1 MSPTASG
8 IKILKFFVVKLKKL
22 KSKSI
27 YITILLMVVTLIPLR
42 SLAKEYRVKD
52 VPNVLLQDAR
62 QRVSDPEGLLSP
74 VARDSV
80 NRMLAS
86 LKGEDGAEVAVVML
100 PSIGDAD
107 LFDFAHE
114 LFRTWGIGGKKSNR
128 GLLLL
133 YVADIRRVRFTV
145 GDGLEGTMTDAA
157 CKRIIERTMIP
168 HFKKGDTD
176 GGVVAGISAA
186 CERIRGAGEAEEQAS
201 GEEDEFSLIAALLFV
216 GGAVVFFLLLVVLVD
231 RASRKCKYCG
241 KVALRH
247 LNTDIYKMNGRRY
260 KRETLICGNCGKLTE
275 RVRDISDDDSGAAAA
290 GFIAGSM
297 LGGGRRSCGFGGGG
311 GFSGVSWGGGT
322 TGGGGA

>member
-1 MSPTASG
+1 M
-8 IKILKFFVVKLKKL
+8 KKL

-27 YITILLMVVTLIPLR
+27 YITILLMVVTSIPLR

-62 QRVSDPEGLLSP
+62 QRVSDPEGLLS
-74 VARDSV
+74 VAARDSV

-176 GGVVAGISAA
+176 GGVVAGIAAA

-201 GEEDEFSLIAALLFV
+201 DEEDEFGLIAALLFV
-216 GGAVVFFLLLVVLVD
+216 GGAVVFFLVLVALVD

-260 KRETLICGNCGKLTE
+260 KRDTLICGNCGKLTE
-275 RVRDISDDDSGAAAA
+275 RVKDISDDDSGAAAAA

-297 LGGGRRSCGFGGGG
+297 LGGGRRGGGFGGGG
-311 GFSGVSWGGGT
+311 GFSGGSWGGGT
-322 TGGGGA
+322 TSGGGASGGW

>member
-1 MSPTASG
+1 
-8 IKILKFFVVKLKKL
+8 
-22 KSKSI
+22 
-27 YITILLMVVTLIPLR
+27 MVVTSIPLR
-42 SLAKEYRVKD
+42 LLAKEYSVKD

-62 QRVSDPEGLLSP
+62 QRVSDPERLLSP
-74 VARDSV
+74 AARDSV

-86 LKGEDGAEVAVVML
+86 LKDEDGAEVAVVML

-107 LFDFAHE
+107 LFDFAHQ
-114 LFRTWGIGGKKSNR
+114 LFRTWGIGNKKSNR

-186 CERIRGAGEAEEQAS
+186 CERIRGAGEAEETAS
-201 GEEDEFSLIAALLFV
+201 DEEDDFGIIAAVLFV
-216 GGAVVFFLLLVVLVD
+216 AGAVTFFFLLVTLVN
-231 RASRKCKYCG
+231 RATRKCKYCG
-241 KVALRH
+241 KVALR
-247 LNTDIYKMNGRRY
+247 LVNTDIYRKNGRKY

-275 RVRDISDDDSGAAAA
+275 RVRDITDDDNGAAAA

-297 LGGGRRSCGFGGGG
+297 LGGGRRGGGFGGGG
-311 GFSGVSWGGGT
+311 GFSGGSWGGGT
-322 TGGGGA
+322 TSGGGASGGW

>member
-1 MSPTASG
+1 
-8 IKILKFFVVKLKKL
+8 
-22 KSKSI
+22 
-27 YITILLMVVTLIPLR
+27 MVVTSIPLR

-62 QRVSDPEGLLSP
+62 QRVSDPEGLLS
-74 VARDSV
+74 VAARDSV

-176 GGVVAGISAA
+176 GGVVAGIAAA

-201 GEEDEFSLIAALLFV
+201 DEEDEFGLIAALLFV
-216 GGAVVFFLLLVVLVD
+216 GGAVVFFLVLVALVD

-260 KRETLICGNCGKLTE
+260 KRDTLICGNCGKLTE
-275 RVRDISDDDSGAAAA
+275 RVKDISDDDSGAAAAA

-297 LGGGRRSCGFGGGG
+297 LGGGRRGGGFGGGG
-311 GFSGVSWGGGT
+311 GFSGGSWGGGT
-322 TGGGGA
+322 TSGGGASGGW

>member
-1 MSPTASG
+1 M
-8 IKILKFFVVKLKKL
+8 
-22 KSKSI
+22 
-27 YITILLMVVTLIPLR
+27 
-42 SLAKEYRVKD
+42 KD
-52 VPNVLLQDAR
+52 VPNVQLQDAR
-62 QRVSDPEGLLSP
+62 QRVSDPEGLLSAA
-74 VARDSV
+74 ARDSV

-114 LFRTWGIGGKKSNR
+114 LFRTWGIGSKKSNR

-201 GEEDEFSLIAALLFV
+201 DEEDEFGIIAALLFV
-216 GGAVVFFLLLVVLVD
+216 GGAVVFFLVLVALVD

-260 KRETLICGNCGKLTE
+260 KRDTLICGNCGKLTE
-275 RVRDISDDDSGAAAA
+275 RVKDISDDDSGAAAA

-297 LGGGRRSCGFGGGG
+297 LGGGRRGGGFGGGG
-311 GFSGVSWGGGT
+311 GFSGGSWGGGT
-322 TGGGGA
+322 TSGGGASGGW

>member
-1 MSPTASG
+1 
-8 IKILKFFVVKLKKL
+8 
-22 KSKSI
+22 
-27 YITILLMVVTLIPLR
+27 MVVTSIPLR
-42 SLAKEYRVKD
+42 LLAKEYSVKD

-74 VARDSV
+74 AARDSV

-86 LKGEDGAEVAVVML
+86 LKDEDGAEVAVVML

-107 LFDFAHE
+107 LFDFAHQ
-114 LFRTWGIGGKKSNR
+114 LFRTWGIGNKKSNR

-201 GEEDEFSLIAALLFV
+201 DEDDEFPIFVAILFV
-216 GGAVVFFLLLVVLVD
+216 GGAVTFFFLLVTLVN
-231 RASRKCKYCG
+231 RATRKCKYCG
-241 KVALRH
+241 KVALR
-247 LNTDIYKMNGRRY
+247 LVNTDIYRKNGRKY
-260 KRETLICGNCGKLTE
+260 KRETFICGNCGKLTE

-297 LGGGRRSCGFGGGG
+297 LGGGRRGGGFGGGG
-311 GFSGVSWGGGT
+311 GFSGGSWGGGT
-322 TGGGGA
+322 TSGGGASGGW

>member
-1 MSPTASG
+1 M
-8 IKILKFFVVKLKKL
+8 IKL
-22 KSKSI
+22 KSKCI
-27 YITILLMVVTLIPLR
+27 YITILLMVVTSIPLR

-52 VPNVLLQDAR
+52 VPNVQLQDAR
-62 QRVSDPEGLLSP
+62 QRVSDPEGLLSAA
-74 VARDSV
+74 ARDSV

-297 LGGGRRSCGFGGGG
+297 LGGGRRGGGFGGGG
-311 GFSGVSWGGGT
+311 GFSGGSWGGGT
-322 TGGGGA
+322 TSGGGASGGW

>member
-1 MSPTASG
+1 
-8 IKILKFFVVKLKKL
+8 
-22 KSKSI
+22 
-27 YITILLMVVTLIPLR
+27 MVVTMIPLR

-62 QRVSDPEGLLSP
+62 QRVSDPEGLLSAA
-74 VARDSV
+74 ARDSV

-201 GEEDEFSLIAALLFV
+201 DEEDEFSLIAALLFV

-297 LGGGRRSCGFGGGG
+297 LGGGRRGGGFGGGG
-311 GFSGVSWGGGT
+311 GFSGGSWGGGT
-322 TGGGGA
+322 TSGGGASGGW

>member
-1 MSPTASG
+1 
-8 IKILKFFVVKLKKL
+8 
-22 KSKSI
+22 
-27 YITILLMVVTLIPLR
+27 MVVTSIPLR
-42 SLAKEYRVKD
+42 LLAKEYSVKD

-74 VARDSV
+74 AARDSV

-86 LKGEDGAEVAVVML
+86 LKDEDGAEVAVVML

-107 LFDFAHE
+107 LFDFAHQ
-114 LFRTWGIGGKKSNR
+114 LFRTWGIGNKKSNR

-186 CERIRGAGEAEEQAS
+186 CERIRGAGEAEETAS
-201 GEEDEFSLIAALLFV
+201 DEEDDFGIIAAVLFV
-216 GGAVVFFLLLVVLVD
+216 AGAVTFFFLLVTLVN
-231 RASRKCKYCG
+231 RATRKCKYCG
-241 KVALRH
+241 KVALR
-247 LNTDIYKMNGRRY
+247 LVNTDIYRKNGKKY
-260 KRETLICGNCGKLTE
+260 KRETFICGNCGKLTE
-275 RVRDISDDDSGAAAA
+275 RVRDITDDDNGAAAA

-297 LGGGRRSCGFGGGG
+297 LGGGRRGGGFGGGG
-311 GFSGVSWGGGT
+311 GFSGGSWGGGT
-322 TGGGGA
+322 TSGGGASGGW

>member
-1 MSPTASG
+1 M
-8 IKILKFFVVKLKKL
+8 IKL

-27 YITILLMVVTLIPLR
+27 YITILLMVVTSIPLR
-42 SLAKEYRVKD
+42 LLAKEYSVKD

-62 QRVSDPEGLLSP
+62 QRVSDPVGLLSP
-74 VARDSV
+74 AARDSV

-86 LKGEDGAEVAVVML
+86 LKDEDGAEVAVVML

-107 LFDFAHE
+107 LFDFAHQ
-114 LFRTWGIGGKKSNR
+114 LFRTWGIGNKKSNR

-201 GEEDEFSLIAALLFV
+201 DEEDEFPIFVAILFV
-216 GGAVVFFLLLVVLVD
+216 GGAVTFFFLLVTLVN
-231 RASRKCKYCG
+231 RATRKCKYCG
-241 KVALRH
+241 KVALR
-247 LNTDIYKMNGRRY
+247 LVNTDIYRKNGRKY
-260 KRETLICGNCGKLTE
+260 KRETFICGNCGKLTE

-297 LGGGRRSCGFGGGG
+297 LGGGRRGGGIGGGG
-311 GFSGVSWGGGT
+311 GFSGGSWGGGT
-322 TGGGGA
+322 SSGGGASGGW

>member
-1 MSPTASG
+1 M
-8 IKILKFFVVKLKKL
+8 IKL
-22 KSKSI
+22 KSKCI
-27 YITILLMVVTLIPLR
+27 YITILLMVVTSIPLR
-42 SLAKEYRVKD
+42 LLAKEYSVKD

-74 VARDSV
+74 AARDSV

-107 LFDFAHE
+107 LFDFAHQ
-114 LFRTWGIGGKKSNR
+114 LFRTWGIGNKKSNR

-201 GEEDEFSLIAALLFV
+201 DEDDEFPIFVAILFV
-216 GGAVVFFLLLVVLVD
+216 GGAVTFFFLLVTLVN
-231 RASRKCKYCG
+231 RATRKCKYCG
-241 KVALRH
+241 KVALR
-247 LNTDIYKMNGRRY
+247 LVNTDIYRKNGRKY
-260 KRETLICGNCGKLTE
+260 KRETFICGNCGKLTE
-275 RVRDISDDDSGAAAA
+275 RVRDITDDDNGAAAA

-297 LGGGRRSCGFGGGG
+297 LGGGRRGGG
-311 GFSGVSWGGGT
+311 GFSGGSWGGGT
-322 TGGGGA
+322 TSGGGASGGW

>member
-1 MSPTASG
+1 M
-8 IKILKFFVVKLKKL
+8 IKL
-22 KSKSI
+22 KSKCI
-27 YITILLMVVTLIPLR
+27 YITILLMVVTSIPLR
-42 SLAKEYRVKD
+42 LLAKEYSVKD

-74 VARDSV
+74 AARDSV

-107 LFDFAHE
+107 LFDFAHQ
-114 LFRTWGIGGKKSNR
+114 LFRTWGIGNKKSNR

-201 GEEDEFSLIAALLFV
+201 DEDDEFPIFVAILFV
-216 GGAVVFFLLLVVLVD
+216 GGAVTFFFLLVTLVN
-231 RASRKCKYCG
+231 RATRKCKYCG
-241 KVALRH
+241 KVALR
-247 LNTDIYKMNGRRY
+247 LVNTDIYRKNGRKY
-260 KRETLICGNCGKLTE
+260 KRETFICGNCGKLTE

-297 LGGGRRSCGFGGGG
+297 LGGGRRGGGFGGGG
-311 GFSGVSWGGGT
+311 GFSGASWGGGT
-322 TGGGGA
+322 TSGGGASGGW

>member
-1 MSPTASG
+1 M
-8 IKILKFFVVKLKKL
+8 KKL

-62 QRVSDPEGLLSP
+62 QRVSDPEGLLSAA
-74 VARDSV
+74 ARDSV

-201 GEEDEFSLIAALLFV
+201 DEEDEFSLIAALLFV

-297 LGGGRRSCGFGGGG
+297 LGGGRRGGGFGGGG
-311 GFSGVSWGGGT
+311 GFSGGSWGGGT
-322 TGGGGA
+322 TSGGGASGGW

>member
-1 MSPTASG
+1 M
-8 IKILKFFVVKLKKL
+8 KKL

-27 YITILLMVVTLIPLR
+27 YITILLMVVTMIPLR

-52 VPNVLLQDAR
+52 VPNVLLQDVR
-62 QRVSDPEGLLSP
+62 QRVSDPEGLLSAA
-74 VARDSV
+74 ARDSV

-133 YVADIRRVRFTV
+133 YVADIRMVRFTV

-201 GEEDEFSLIAALLFV
+201 DEEDEFSLIAALLFV

-297 LGGGRRSCGFGGGG
+297 LGGGRRGGGFGGGG
-311 GFSGVSWGGGT
+311 GFSGGSWGGGT
-322 TGGGGA
+322 TSGGGASGGW

>member
-1 MSPTASG
+1 M
-8 IKILKFFVVKLKKL
+8 KKL

-27 YITILLMVVTLIPLR
+27 YITILLMVVTMIPLR

-62 QRVSDPEGLLSP
+62 QRVSDPEGLLSAA
-74 VARDSV
+74 ARDSV

-201 GEEDEFSLIAALLFV
+201 DEEDEFSLIAALLFV

-297 LGGGRRSCGFGGGG
+297 LGGGRRGGGFGGGG
-311 GFSGVSWGGGT
+311 GFSGGSWGGGT
-322 TGGGGA
+322 TSGGGASGGW

>member
-1 MSPTASG
+1 M
-8 IKILKFFVVKLKKL
+8 IKL
-22 KSKSI
+22 KSKCI
-27 YITILLMVVTLIPLR
+27 YITILLMVVTSIPLR
-42 SLAKEYRVKD
+42 LLAKEYSVKD
-52 VPNVLLQDAR
+52 VPNVLLKDAR

-74 VARDSV
+74 AARDSV

-107 LFDFAHE
+107 LFDFAHQ
-114 LFRTWGIGGKKSNR
+114 LFRTWGIGNKKSNR

-201 GEEDEFSLIAALLFV
+201 DEDDEFPIFVAILFV
-216 GGAVVFFLLLVVLVD
+216 GGAVTFFFLLVTLVN
-231 RASRKCKYCG
+231 RATRKCKYCG
-241 KVALRH
+241 KVALR
-247 LNTDIYKMNGRRY
+247 LVNTDIYRKNGRKY
-260 KRETLICGNCGKLTE
+260 KRETFICGNCGKLTE
-275 RVRDISDDDSGAAAA
+275 RVRDITDDDNAAAA
-290 GFIAGSM
+290 AAFSAGSM
-297 LGGGRRSCGFGGGG
+297 LGGGRRGGGIGGGG
-311 GFSGVSWGGGT
+311 GFSGGSWGGGT
-322 TGGGGA
+322 TSGGGASGGW

>member
-1 MSPTASG
+1 M
-8 IKILKFFVVKLKKL
+8 IKL

-27 YITILLMVVTLIPLR
+27 YITILLMVVTSIPLR
-42 SLAKEYRVKD
+42 LLAKEYSVKD

-74 VARDSV
+74 AARDSV

-297 LGGGRRSCGFGGGG
+297 LGGGRRGGGFGGGG
-311 GFSGVSWGGGT
+311 GFSGGSWGGGT
-322 TGGGGA
+322 TSGGGASGGW

>member
-1 MSPTASG
+1 M
-8 IKILKFFVVKLKKL
+8 IKL
-22 KSKSI
+22 KSKCI
-27 YITILLMVVTLIPLR
+27 YITILLMVVTSIPLR
-42 SLAKEYRVKD
+42 LLAKEYSVKD

-74 VARDSV
+74 AARDSV

-86 LKGEDGAEVAVVML
+86 LKDEDGAEVAVVML

-107 LFDFAHE
+107 LFDFAHQ
-114 LFRTWGIGGKKSNR
+114 LFRTWGIGNKKSNR

-201 GEEDEFSLIAALLFV
+201 DEDDEFPIFVAILFV
-216 GGAVVFFLLLVVLVD
+216 GGAVTFFFLLVTLVN
-231 RASRKCKYCG
+231 RATRKCKYCG
-241 KVALRH
+241 KVALR
-247 LNTDIYKMNGRRY
+247 LVNTDIYRKNGRKY
-260 KRETLICGNCGKLTE
+260 KRETFICGNCGKLTE
-275 RVRDISDDDSGAAAA
+275 RVRDITDDDNGAAAA

-297 LGGGRRSCGFGGGG
+297 LGGRRGGGFGGGG
-311 GFSGVSWGGGT
+311 GFSGGSWGGGT
-322 TGGGGA
+322 TSGGGASGGW

>member
-1 MSPTASG
+1 M
-8 IKILKFFVVKLKKL
+8 KKL

-27 YITILLMVVTLIPLR
+27 YITILLMVVTMIPLR
-42 SLAKEYRVKD
+42 SLAKEYCVKD

-62 QRVSDPEGLLSP
+62 QRVSDPEGLLSAA
-74 VARDSV
+74 ARDSV

-201 GEEDEFSLIAALLFV
+201 DEEDEFSLIAALLFV

-297 LGGGRRSCGFGGGG
+297 LGGGRRGGGFGGGG
-311 GFSGVSWGGGT
+311 GFSGGSWGGGT
-322 TGGGGA
+322 TSGGGASGGW

>member
-1 MSPTASG
+1 M
-8 IKILKFFVVKLKKL
+8 KKL
-22 KSKSI
+22 KSKCI
-27 YITILLMVVTLIPLR
+27 YITILLMVVTSIPLR
-42 SLAKEYRVKD
+42 LLAKEYSVKD

-74 VARDSV
+74 AARDSV

-107 LFDFAHE
+107 LFDFAHQ
-114 LFRTWGIGGKKSNR
+114 LFRPCGIGNTKSTR

-201 GEEDEFSLIAALLFV
+201 DEDDEFPIFVAILFV
-216 GGAVVFFLLLVVLVD
+216 GGAVTFFFLLVTLVN
-231 RASRKCKYCG
+231 RATRKCKYCG
-241 KVALRH
+241 KVALR
-247 LNTDIYKMNGRRY
+247 LVNTDIYRKNGRKY
-260 KRETLICGNCGKLTE
+260 KRETFICGNCGKLTE
-275 RVRDISDDDSGAAAA
+275 RVRDITDDDNGAAAA

-297 LGGGRRSCGFGGGG
+297 LGGGRRGGGFGGGG
-311 GFSGVSWGGGT
+311 GFSGGSWGGGT
-322 TGGGGA
+322 TSGGGASGGW

>member
-1 MSPTASG
+1 M
-8 IKILKFFVVKLKKL
+8 IKL
-22 KSKSI
+22 KSKCI
-27 YITILLMVVTLIPLR
+27 YITILLMVVTSIPLR
-42 SLAKEYRVKD
+42 LLAKEYSVKD

-74 VARDSV
+74 AARDSV

-107 LFDFAHE
+107 LFDFAHQ
-114 LFRTWGIGGKKSNR
+114 LFRTWGIGNKKSNR

-176 GGVVAGISAA
+176 SGVVAGISAA

-201 GEEDEFSLIAALLFV
+201 DEDDEFPIFVAILFV
-216 GGAVVFFLLLVVLVD
+216 GGAVTFFFLLVTLVN
-231 RASRKCKYCG
+231 RATRKCKYCG
-241 KVALRH
+241 KVALR
-247 LNTDIYKMNGRRY
+247 LVNTDIYRKNGRKY
-260 KRETLICGNCGKLTE
+260 KRETFICGNCGKLTE

-297 LGGGRRSCGFGGGG
+297 LGGGRRGGGFGGGG
-311 GFSGVSWGGGT
+311 GFSGGSWGGGT
-322 TGGGGA
+322 TSGGGASGGW

>member
-1 MSPTASG
+1 M
-8 IKILKFFVVKLKKL
+8 KKL

-27 YITILLMVVTLIPLR
+27 YITILLMVVTMIPLR

-62 QRVSDPEGLLSP
+62 QRVSDPEGLLSAA
-74 VARDSV
+74 ARDSV

-297 LGGGRRSCGFGGGG
+297 LGGGRRGGGFGGGG
-311 GFSGVSWGGGT
+311 GFSGGSWGGGT
-322 TGGGGA
+322 TSGGGASGGW

>member
-1 MSPTASG
+1 
-8 IKILKFFVVKLKKL
+8 
-22 KSKSI
+22 
-27 YITILLMVVTLIPLR
+27 
-42 SLAKEYRVKD
+42 
-52 VPNVLLQDAR
+52 
-62 QRVSDPEGLLSP
+62 
-74 VARDSV
+74 
-80 NRMLAS
+80 MLAS

-107 LFDFAHE
+107 LFDFAHQ
-114 LFRTWGIGGKKSNR
+114 LFRTWGIGNKKSNR

-201 GEEDEFSLIAALLFV
+201 DEDDEFPIFVAILFV
-216 GGAVVFFLLLVVLVD
+216 GGAVTFFFLLVTLVN
-231 RASRKCKYCG
+231 RATRKCKYCG
-241 KVALRH
+241 KVALR
-247 LNTDIYKMNGRRY
+247 LVNTDIYRKNGRKY
-260 KRETLICGNCGKLTE
+260 KRETFICGNCGKLTE
-275 RVRDISDDDSGAAAA
+275 RVRDITDDDNGAAAA

-297 LGGGRRSCGFGGGG
+297 LGGGRRGGGFGGGG
-311 GFSGVSWGGGT
+311 GFSGGSWGGGT
-322 TGGGGA
+322 TSGGGASGGW